1 MLPEATTES
10 VKPLFSATSVWTA
23 GWVTMTGAATV
34 APLLLEE
41 LLLDDELLELLLD
54 DELLEEV
61 AALFL
66 LLLSPPPQAVSR
78 KQNVS
83 VVQSVVKRGKDM
95 LRIPLGILERWR
107 NGSGVV
113 LPVLRVT

>member
-1 MLPEATTES
+1 MVP
-10 VKPLFSATSVWTA
+10 
-23 GWVTMTGAATV
+23 
-34 APLLLEE
+34 PLLLEE
-41 LLLDDELLELLLD
+41 LDEELELLEELELDDELEELELLDELELLLD